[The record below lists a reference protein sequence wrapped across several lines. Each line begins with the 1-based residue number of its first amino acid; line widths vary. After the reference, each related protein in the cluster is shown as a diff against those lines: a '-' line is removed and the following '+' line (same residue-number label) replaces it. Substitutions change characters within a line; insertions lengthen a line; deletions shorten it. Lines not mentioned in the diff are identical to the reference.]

1 MIIIF
6 FCDSALLLC
15 FILFPTLPIQQW
27 CHIKHWSVG
36 LRAWDFE
43 FWALVEIYMKW
54 TLHIEKD
61 SGGDPL
67 NCQKGSHV
75 SRVPSF
81 WCFSALD
88 TVLANFK
95 GERARVP
102 IAFNRSIP
110 SMVMEVF
117 GAQPRNHPT
126 ERKTRWP
133 TELSGTTTENF
144 NFFLSQNSS
153 LLEKSQSCSSH
164 VNSKW
169 FIMVRDVHWSSA
181 PLWILSW

>member
-1 MIIIF
+1 MH
-6 FCDSALLLC
+6 CCSALYC
-15 FILFPTLPIQQW
+15 FPLSPFNSDATLNT
-27 CHIKHWSVG
+27 G
-36 LRAWDFE
+36 AWDWE
-43 FWALVEIYMKW
+43 LGI
-54 TLHIEKD
+54 
-61 SGGDPL
+61 L
-67 NCQKGSHV
+67 NSELWWRSIWNEHYILRRTVGVILSIVK
-75 SRVPSF
+75 RVPMCQGSQVSGVSPHLIVF
-81 WCFSALD
+81 
-88 TVLANFK
+88 ANFK

-102 IAFNRSIP
+102 IAFNRS
-110 SMVMEVF
+110 MVMEVF
-117 GAQPRNHPT
+117 SAQPRNHPT
-126 ERKTRWP
+126 ERQTMWP